1 MQGLLQLIQDRQS
14 TRGPYDPKRSVP
26 RQDIIQIMEA
36 GRWAPTAHN
45 MQNFEIIVVDD
56 KKLLKAIGDIKS
68 PMSETFIQENYQQ
81 LSSSEEELL
90 QKKVG
95 VLATM
100 FPVFMRNPGAK
111 LDKATGEQLAA
122 FQSRL
127 IQTSSALLIVLY
139 DPVKRAPASEGDF
152 LGIISLGCVMENMW
166 LMANSLGIGFHV
178 VSAISAPPVAKE
190 IVNLLHIP
198 KNFQIAFSARLGYSA
213 GPVKYLRVR
222 RDIRDFTHLNSFGSK
237 GLE

>member
-1 MQGLLQLIQDRQS
+1 MPELLKLIQDRQS
-14 TRGPYDPKRSVP
+14 TRGPYDPKRSIP
-26 RQDIIQIMEA
+26 RQDMIQILEA

-45 MQNFEIIVVDD
+45 MQNFEVMVVDD
-56 KKLLKAIGDIKS
+56 KKLLKAIGDIKG
-68 PMSETFIQENYQQ
+68 PMSEIFIRENYQQ

-100 FPVFMRNPGAK
+100 FPAFMRKSGAK
-111 LDKATGEQLAA
+111 PDKTTGEQLAA

-127 IQTSSALLIVLY
+127 IQTSSALIIVLY
-139 DPVKRAPASEGDF
+139 DPSKRAPASEGDF

-178 VSAISAPPVAKE
+178 VSAISAPVAKE
-190 IVNLLHIP
+190 VMKLLNIP
-198 KNFQIAFSARLGYSA
+198 KTLQVAYSARLGYA
-213 GPVKYLRVR
+213 TNPVKYLRVR
-222 RDIRDFTHLNSFGSK
+222 RDINDFSHLNSFGSK

>member
-1 MQGLLQLIQDRQS
+1 MPDLLQLIQDRKS
-14 TRGPYDPKRSVP
+14 TRGPYDPKRSIP
-26 RQDIIQIMEA
+26 RQDMIQILEVA
-36 GRWAPTAHN
+36 RWAPTAHN
-45 MQNFEIIVVDD
+45 MQNFEIMVVDD
-56 KKLLKAIGDIKS
+56 KKLLKAIGDIKG
-68 PMSETFIQENYQQ
+68 PMSEIFIRENYQQ

-100 FPVFMRNPGAK
+100 FPPFMRNPGGKIDAE
-111 LDKATGEQLAA
+111 TGEQLAA

-127 IQTSSALLIVLY
+127 IQTSSALIIVLY
-139 DPVKRAPASEGDF
+139 DPSKRAPASEGDF

-166 LMANSLGIGFHV
+166 LLANSLGIGFHI

-190 IVNLLHIP
+190 VMKLLNIP
-198 KNFQIAFSARLGYSA
+198 KTLQIAYSARLGYATSPA
-213 GPVKYLRVR
+213 KYLRVR
-222 RDIRDFTHLNSFGSK
+222 RDISDFTHHNSFGNK

>member
-1 MQGLLQLIQDRQS
+1 MPELLKLIQDRQS
-14 TRGPYDPKRSVP
+14 TRGPYDPKRTIP
-26 RQDIIQIMEA
+26 QQDLMRILEA

-45 MQNFEIIVVDD
+45 MQNFEVVLVDD
-56 KKLLKAIGDIKS
+56 KELLKAIAEFKS
-68 PMSETFIQENYQQ
+68 PMSEIFIRENYQQ

-90 QKKVG
+90 KKKVG
-95 VLATM
+95 VLGTM
-100 FPVFMRNPGAK
+100 FPPFMRNPGIK
-111 LDKATGEQLAA
+111 LDAAASEQLAV

-127 IQTSSALLIVLY
+127 IQSSSALLIVLY
-139 DPVKRAPASEGDF
+139 DPSKRAPASEGDF

-166 LMANSLGIGFHV
+166 LMAHSLRIGFHV
-178 VSAISAPPVAKE
+178 VSAISSPPVAKE

-198 KNFQIAFSARLGYSA
+198 KNFQIAFSARLGYPA

-222 RDIRDFTHLNSFGSK
+222 REIKDFTHHNSFGSK

>member
-1 MQGLLQLIQDRQS
+1 M
-14 TRGPYDPKRSVP
+14 
-26 RQDIIQIMEA
+26 IQILEVA
-36 GRWAPTAHN
+36 RWAPTAHN
-45 MQNFEIIVVDD
+45 MQNFEIMVVDD
-56 KKLLKAIGDIKS
+56 KKLLKAIGDIKG
-68 PMSETFIQENYQQ
+68 PMSEIFIRENYQQ

-100 FPVFMRNPGAK
+100 FPPFMRNPGGKIDAE
-111 LDKATGEQLAA
+111 TGEQLAA

-127 IQTSSALLIVLY
+127 IQTISALIIVLY
-139 DPVKRAPASEGDF
+139 DPSKRAPASEGDF

-166 LMANSLGIGFHV
+166 LLANSLGIGFHI

-190 IVNLLHIP
+190 VMKLLNIP
-198 KNFQIAFSARLGYSA
+198 KTLQIAYSARLGYATSPA
-213 GPVKYLRVR
+213 KYLRVR
-222 RDIRDFTHLNSFGSK
+222 RDISDFTHHNSFGNK

>member
-1 MQGLLQLIQDRQS
+1 MPELLKLIQDRQS
-14 TRGPYDPKRSVP
+14 TRGPYDPKRSIP
-26 RQDIIQIMEA
+26 RQDMIQILEA

-45 MQNFEIIVVDD
+45 MQNFEIMVVDD
-56 KKLLKAIGDIKS
+56 KKLLKAIGDIKG
-68 PMSETFIQENYQQ
+68 PMSEIFIRENYQQ

-100 FPVFMRNPGAK
+100 FPPFMRNPGGKIDAE
-111 LDKATGEQLAA
+111 TGEQLAA

-127 IQTSSALLIVLY
+127 IQTSSALIIVLY
-139 DPVKRAPASEGDF
+139 DPSKRAPASEGDF

-166 LMANSLGIGFHV
+166 LMASSLGIGFHV
-178 VSAISAPPVAKE
+178 VSAISSPPVAKE

-198 KNFQIAFSARLGYSA
+198 KNFQIAFSARLGHPA

-222 RDIRDFTHLNSFGSK
+222 REIKDFTHHNSFGNK